1 MCCCRVAVRPAVK
14 RTCVRGSASSPAGG
28 GVLSLTRVAIHA
40 ASPEGAGF
48 PTRRC
53 ELTTHF
59 LSALSKILDLFLFIK
74 TIFFYKLIHS
84 CFFKGEFLFEE
95 LKIRRVR
102 SKRSPLRNIWRKQ
115 LCFGFG
121 PTLLWSGHAGL
132 WFPPLLHDRC
142 KNSHHAL
149 LAALGPGS
157 ERAELC
163 CKTLNIKVSLAPI
176 PCSGCKAD
184 FVIHPDP

>member
-1 MCCCRVAVRPAVK
+1 MGCYSKGGIRRGRRRGVRDAPTHSITLPHLVCVTRRRMCCCRVAVRPAVK

-102 SKRSPLRNIWRKQ
+102 SKRSPLRNI
-115 LCFGFG
+115 
-121 PTLLWSGHAGL
+121 
-132 WFPPLLHDRC
+132 
-142 KNSHHAL
+142 
-149 LAALGPGS
+149 
-157 ERAELC
+157 
-163 CKTLNIKVSLAPI
+163 
-176 PCSGCKAD
+176 
-184 FVIHPDP
+184 